1 MTTRKGKNVI
11 ILLALTALIL
21 LKAPPAAWAVVGFA
35 FAASL
40 AGVHL

>member
-1 MTTRKGKNVI
+1 VI
-11 ILLALTALIL
+11 ILVALGALLL
-21 LKAPPAAWAVVGFA
+21 LKAPPAAWIVVGFA

>member
-1 MTTRKGKNVI
+1 VAFI
-11 ILLALTALIL
+11 VLPALAALVL
-21 LKAPPAAWAVVGFA
+21 LKAPPAAWTVVAVA